1 MSPEQFLG
9 GRLKGFGCVQGLRG
23 QVLRRYSVEL
33 HGVWSD
39 EHRAL
44 HLDETY
50 IYEGRED
57 DPQRR
62 SWVVHTDE
70 EGFVLGQDAIQAAR
84 FRGRMDGRDLRM
96 VFDRPSRPGGRIVS
110 RQSVRMVLVGPDRI
124 MMLGRL
130 LRFGLPVAT
139 MHTALIREGD

>member
-1 MSPEQFLG
+1 MTPEQFLS
-9 GRLKGFGCVQGLRG
+9 GRLKGFGCVQGPTGR
-23 QVLRRYSVEL
+23 VLRRYTVEL

-50 IYEGRED
+50 IYRGRED
-57 DPQRR
+57 DPQKR

-70 EGFVLGQDAIQAAR
+70 EGFVLGQDALQAAR
-84 FRGRMDGRDLRM
+84 LRGRMDGEDLRM
-96 VFDRPSRPGGRIVS
+96 VFDRPSRPGGRTIS
-110 RQSVRMVLVGPDRI
+110 RQTVRLVTVGPDRI

-130 LRFGLPVAT
+130 LRFGVPVAS
-139 MHTALIREGD
+139 MHTALIREAD